1 MVATM
6 LRGNELKRIFA
17 ENVNLMLHTSQSD
30 SHNAMQHTPF
40 LTYTA
45 KSEIIYQILTHLYTK
60 LN

>member
-17 ENVNLMLHTSQSD
+17 ENVNMMLHTSQSD
-30 SHNAMQHTPF
+30 SHNAMQHTQF
-40 LTYTA
+40 LTSTA